1 MRLLVMSHPIDRS
14 SLLGGLSRSAHQV
27 SARVFAFWARW
38 RRWEYRYEAVW
49 FAIIGL
55 LLLIYAWIL
64 FTGSVARRH

>member
-1 MRLLVMSHPIDRS
+1 MRLLVMSHPIDRLS
-14 SLLGGLSRSAHQV
+14 TPDWLSRSAHQV
-27 SARVFAFWARW
+27 SARVAALWARW
-38 RRWEYRYEAVW
+38 RRWEYRHEAVW